1 VERLAPADQEA
12 GVRPIHAGL
21 VVGDPKAGRAV
32 PALDEV
38 DDAAQTPLA
47 VEDDLLADAPR
58 VVPGARRQPEGQLE
72 REGLPLPLT
81 LHRLVEPG
89 GQSDP
94 NRPIPSSPHPPNR
107 RPDLPPESARARA

>member
-32 PALDEV
+32 PALDEI

-89 GQSDP
+89 AQADAE
-94 NRPIPSSPHPPNR
+94 RLDLVVPHAPDR
-107 RPDLPPESARARA
+107 RR